1 MAIDP
6 KKTLDAYQ
14 AKHGVIRLVEVPPL
28 QYLMVDGAGDPNT
41 AQAYQD
47 AVTALFPLAYTLKFA
62 SRKEFG
68 IDTVVMPLEGL
79 WHAPDM
85 ASFTSQRD
93 KSAWL
98 WTLMIMVPDH
108 VTTEMF
114 ADAVASVEAKA
125 VKKKEQPS
133 PALST
138 VRLETLAEG
147 LSVQTLHLGP
157 FDDEAPV
164 LDDLHHRFIPENG
177 LEMRGLH
184 HEVYLSDMRRVEPA
198 KLRTILRQPVSRVS
212 GSDAA

>member
-6 KKTLDAYQ
+6 KKTLDAYR
-14 AKHGVIRLVEVPPL
+14 ATRGVIRLVEVPRL

-41 AQAYQD
+41 SQIYKD

-62 SRKEFG
+62 SREKFG

-85 ASFTSQRD
+85 DAFTSKRD

-108 VTTEMF
+108 VTPEMLEE
-114 ADAVASVEAKA
+114 AVDSVAGKA
-125 VKKKEQPS
+125 AKKKEEPS
-133 PALST
+133 PALRS
-138 VRLETLAEG
+138 VRLETLDEG
-147 LSVQTLHLGP
+147 LSAQTLHVGP
-157 FDDEAPV
+157 FDDEGPV

-177 LEMRGLH
+177 LQLTGLH
-184 HEVYLSDMRRVEPA
+184 HEIYLSDMRRVAPE
-198 KLRTILRQPVSRVS
+198 KLRTILRQPVSRIPGTYVV
-212 GSDAA
+212 

>member
-14 AKHGVIRLVEVPPL
+14 ATRGVIRVIEVPPL
-28 QYLMVDGAGDPNT
+28 QYLMVDGEGDPNV

-62 SRKEFG
+62 SRKELG

-85 ASFTSQRD
+85 AAFTSRRD
-93 KSAWL
+93 KTAWL

-108 VTTEMF
+108 VTSEML
-114 ADAVASVEAKA
+114 AAAVESVEAKSA
-125 VKKKEQPS
+125 KKKEAPS
-133 PALST
+133 SALSA
-138 VRLETLAEG
+138 VRLETLEEG
-147 LSVQTLHLGP
+147 TCVQTLHVGA
-157 FDDEAPV
+157 FDDEGPV

-177 LEMRGLH
+177 LQMRGRH
-184 HEVYLSDMRRVEPA
+184 HEIYLSDMRRVEPA
-198 KLRTILRQPVSRVS
+198 KLRTILRQPVAAV
-212 GSDAA
+212 GSE